1 MAIIFIILN
10 APWYNLL
17 GKCGVGLGRG
27 SVSAKS
33 SLQPAPLASQGIK
46 KDMPPVKRKLLLW
59 LWLLLAWLSYPTAVN
74 SADVSIKIH
83 LFSTQGC
90 PHCHQARKF
99 LATLM
104 TKYPQVSVLE
114 HDLSQSEENQELL
127 EKVARHL
134 NVEVTGVPFIVIGDR
149 HFIGFLGEATTGAAI
164 TAVVQQHLAGP
175 YTDPVSNLASPSNRT
190 AGSAENAVP
199 DTVTLP
205 VFGEIQ
211 TRSVS
216 LPLFTLM
223 MGAVD
228 GFNPCAMWVLVFLI
242 GLLLGME
249 DRWRMWILGST
260 FIAVSAGIYFLFM
273 TAWLNLLM
281 FLGLIFWVRLL
292 VGIVALAAGYYNL
305 REYFLNQP
313 GVCKVTSSQRRQRV
327 FQKLKAI
334 TQQQQFW
341 LALGGIIMLAFM
353 VNLVEL
359 ICSASLPVVYLQV
372 LTMNKLPVWHYYL
385 YILMYIL
392 IFMLDDLIVFIAA
405 MTTLQVSGLT
415 GKYSRFS
422 HLVGG
427 LAMLA
432 LGVLIIVKPGWLMFG

>member
-1 MAIIFIILN
+1 MRPGKLHLLVWICLLFACLYHPAI
-10 APWYNLL
+10 
-17 GKCGVGLGRG
+17 
-27 SVSAKS
+27 
-33 SLQPAPLASQGIK
+33 AS
-46 KDMPPVKRKLLLW
+46 
-59 LWLLLAWLSYPTAVN
+59 

-90 PHCHQARKF
+90 PHCRQAKEF
-99 LATLM
+99 LATLAN
-104 TKYPQVSVLE
+104 KYPQVSVQEYELT
-114 HDLSQSEENQELL
+114 QSEANQELL
-127 EKVARHL
+127 EKVAGHL
-134 NVEVTGVPFIVIGDR
+134 NVKITGVPFIVIGDR
-149 HFIGFLGEATTGAAI
+149 HFIGFLDEATTGAAI
-164 TAVVQQHLAGP
+164 TAAVQKYLAEP
-175 YTDPVSNLASPSNRT
+175 YTDPVSQLASLPGSP
-190 AGSAENAVP
+190 AGPNANAVP

-205 VFGEIQ
+205 VFGKIQ
-211 TRSVS
+211 TRRVS

-242 GLLLGME
+242 GLLLGMA

-260 FIAVSAGIYFLFM
+260 FIAMSAGIYFLFM

-281 FLGLIFWVRLL
+281 FLGFIFWVRLL
-292 VGIVALAAGYYNL
+292 VGVVALTAGYYNL
-305 REYFLNQP
+305 KEYFSNQP
-313 GVCKVTSSQRRQRV
+313 GVCKVTNSHRRQRV

-385 YILMYIL
+385 YILLYIF
-392 IFMLDDLIVFIAA
+392 IFMLDDLIVFIVA

-422 HLVGG
+422 HLLGG
-427 LAMLA
+427 LAMLIV
-432 LGVLIIVKPGWLMFG
+432 GVLIIVKPEWLMFG